1 MALFITSDLAW
12 TLSWRRHRKDRGEAG
27 EGGKKQIQSQEH
39 RVRDSGFQIKIYFY
53 SGET

>member
-12 TLSWRRHRKDRGEAG
+12 VLSWRWHKEDRGEAG
-27 EGGKKQIQSQEH
+27 EGGKQIQSKEH
-39 RVRDSGFQIKIYFY
+39 RVRDSGFRIKIYFY